1 MGSIYAVTS
10 VFGRFLRTLLELEL
24 EMIRSFL
31 RFGLF
36 SVILLG
42 TSTAAQAVLVVNFS
56 GAVVNAES
64 FSQTDVSSA
73 LTAVFGA
80 GSLGTNPLG
89 DIARI
94 NGITNSN
101 MLTGPNA
108 ASATHPAYVTTS
120 RNMSFL
126 GATISWVAF
135 TGQTANRVH
144 IVGTSTRSAEPT
156 FTAIPVPGTNIGP
169 HATGSTLIEALD
181 GLGAVIDSVT
191 FAREPLPG
199 SPVPT
204 VRAVSLLPETLQEY
218 TFAGPSIK
226 SLRITQTV
234 AGGGFALTNLEA
246 QASPEP
252 ASFVLLGMAG
262 AIFGAR
268 RRWGRNKVEVS

>member
-1 MGSIYAVTS
+1 MGRIFWQVCGFAQSQ
-10 VFGRFLRTLLELEL
+10 RNLLEL
-24 EMIRSFL
+24 EMIKFL
-31 RFGLF
+31 VRCGLF
-36 SVILLG
+36 SVILCG
-42 TSTAAQAVLVVNFS
+42 ISSAAQAVLVVNFA
-56 GAVVNAES
+56 GATINSES
-64 FSQTDVSSA
+64 YTAGSA
-73 LTAVFGA
+73 KFNAVFGA
-80 GSLGTNPLG
+80 GSLGTDPLG

-94 NGITNSN
+94 NGIVNSN

-108 ASATHPAYVTTS
+108 ASATHPAYVTTD

-126 GATISWVAF
+126 GAATSWVAF
-135 TGQTANRVH
+135 TGQNANRVH
-144 IVGTSTRSAEPT
+144 IVGTSTREAEPT
-156 FTAIPVPGTNIGP
+156 FTSNPNPGTNIGP

-181 GLGAVIDSVT
+181 GFGMVIDSVT
-191 FAREPLPG
+191 FNREPLPG

-204 VRAVSLLPETLQEY
+204 VSAKSALPKTLQEY
-218 TFAGPSIK
+218 TFAAPSIK

-246 QASPEP
+246 EASPEP